1 MSIGY
6 STIYV
11 FFFREINR
19 YIFSFL
25 LILKVLVNGGRS
37 CKFSVIFIL
46 FFLFI
51 YLFIYLLV
59 FTNTFL

>member
-46 FFLFI
+46 FI
-51 YLFIYLLV
+51 YLFIYLLI

>member
-37 CKFSVIFIL
+37 RKSSVIIYL
-46 FFLFI
+46 VI
-51 YLFIYLLV
+51 YLFIY
-59 FTNTFL
+59 